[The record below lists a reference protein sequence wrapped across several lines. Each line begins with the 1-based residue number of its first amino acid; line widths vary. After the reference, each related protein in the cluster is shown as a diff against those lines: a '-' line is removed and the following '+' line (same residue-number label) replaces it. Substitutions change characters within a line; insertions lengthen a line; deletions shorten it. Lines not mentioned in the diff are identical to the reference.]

1 MKAISV
7 SIYKDKLG
15 SCSKSGITSRYD
27 EIYLEHPRGN
37 IEIDADDPPENFCKV
52 VTRFLN
58 FGGGF
63 EYKHIE
69 PITPVKN
76 GSTGY
81 MASGC
86 FAYCCDTRFNEISRY
101 PLQIHDRTE

>member
-7 SIYKDKLG
+7 SIYRDKFG
-15 SCSKSGITSRYD
+15 SCSNSGVTTKYD

-37 IEIDADDPPENFCKV
+37 IEIDAGDPPENFCKV
-52 VTRFLN
+52 VTRYFN
-58 FGGGF
+58 FNGGY

-69 PITPVKN
+69 PAAAAEH
-76 GSTGY
+76 GRRAY

-86 FAYCCDTRFNEISRY
+86 FAYCCDTRFREISRY